1 MKKIWLKRGKEA
13 ALKRFHPWVFSGA
26 IYKKEDDLED
36 GEIVQVLDA
45 KDQVLGVGHFQDGSI
60 SVRILSFTYREID
73 ADFWQE
79 KIRQAHHYREQ
90 LGLTNS
96 PQTNCYRLVH
106 AAGDGLPGL
115 IIDIYGETAV
125 LQCHSIGMHQQR
137 HLILEA
143 LKTVYGG
150 HLKAVYDK
158 SENTLPSIYAAQFHN
173 DNLFGE
179 ARETVVQEYGHAFR
193 VNWESGQKTGFF
205 LDQRENRYLLSRYA
219 KGKRVLNAFC
229 YSGGF
234 SVYALATGASQVD
247 SVDISETAIELTDQ
261 NVALNLDQTIQSRHR
276 SFQGD
281 VLEYLK
287 DQNNEYDIYIL
298 DPPAFAKS
306 KHKRHKA
313 IQAYKRLN
321 ALALKQIPSGGIL
334 FTFSCSKVV
343 DKALFRNTIVA
354 AAMESGRQVR
364 VMHELGQPADHPV
377 NFFHPEGEY
386 LKGLVL
392 YVN

>member
-1 MKKIWLKRGKEA
+1 MKKIWLKKGKEA

-26 IYKKEDDLED
+26 VFRTEEGLED
-36 GEIVQVLDA
+36 GEVVQVLDA
-45 KDQVLGVGHFQDGSI
+45 RDQILGIGHYQDGSI
-60 SVRILSFTYREID
+60 TVRILSFVPCTID
-73 ADFWQE
+73 SAFWQD
-79 KIRQAHHYREQ
+79 KIGQAYRYREQ
-90 LGLTNS
+90 LGLVHSDT
-96 PQTNCYRLVH
+96 TNCYRLVH

-115 IIDIYGETAV
+115 IIDLYGSTAV
-125 LQCHSIGMHQQR
+125 VQCHSIGMHR
-137 HLILEA
+137 EREA
-143 LKTVYGG
+143 IVAALRAIYGDR
-150 HLKAVYDK
+150 LQAAYDK
-158 SENTLPSIYAAQFHN
+158 SESTLPSIYAAQITN
-173 DNLFGE
+173 DNIFGE
-179 ARETVVQEYGHAFR
+179 ARHTVVREYGHNFE

-205 LDQRENRYLLSRYA
+205 LDQRENRQLLSRYA
-219 KGKRVLNAFC
+219 AGKRILNAFC

-234 SVYALATGASQVD
+234 SVYGLAAGATQVD
-247 SVDISETAIELTDQ
+247 SVDISETAIELTDR
-261 NVALNLDQTIQSRHR
+261 NVALNIQEGHTGRHR
-276 SFQGD
+276 SFQAD
-281 VLEYLK
+281 VLDFLK
-287 DQNNEYDIYIL
+287 QSTDEYDIYIL

-313 IQAYKRLN
+313 VQAYKRLN
-321 ALALKQIPSGGIL
+321 ALAMKKMPSGGIL

-392 YVN
+392 HIG

>member
-26 IYKKEDDLED
+26 IYKKDDQLQD

-60 SVRILSFTYREID
+60 SVRILSFTLREID
-73 ADFWQE
+73 AAFWQE
-79 KIRQAHHYREQ
+79 KISLAYRYRKQ

-96 PQTNCYRLVH
+96 TATNCYRLVH

-115 IIDIYGETAV
+115 IIDMYGETAV

-137 HLILEA
+137 SLILDA
-143 LKTVYGG
+143 LKDVYGDR
-150 HLKAVYDK
+150 LKAVYDK
-158 SENTLPSIYAAQFHN
+158 SENTLPSIYAAQFSN

-179 ARETVVQEYGHAFR
+179 ARETVVNEYGHAFR

-205 LDQRENRYLLSRYA
+205 LDQRENRHLLSRYA
-219 KGKRVLNAFC
+219 EGKRVLNAFC

-234 SVYALATGASQVD
+234 SVYALAAGATQVD
-247 SVDISETAIELTDQ
+247 SVDISETAIALTDQ
-261 NVALNLDQTIQSRHR
+261 NVALNLEKETQARHR
-276 SFQGD
+276 SFQSD
-281 VLEYLK
+281 VLEFLK
-287 DQNNEYDIYIL
+287 GSSGEYDIYIL

-313 IQAYKRLN
+313 VQAYKRLN
-321 ALALKQIPSGGIL
+321 ALALKQMPTGGIL

-343 DKALFRNTIVA
+343 DKTLFRNTIVA

-392 YVN
+392 HVS